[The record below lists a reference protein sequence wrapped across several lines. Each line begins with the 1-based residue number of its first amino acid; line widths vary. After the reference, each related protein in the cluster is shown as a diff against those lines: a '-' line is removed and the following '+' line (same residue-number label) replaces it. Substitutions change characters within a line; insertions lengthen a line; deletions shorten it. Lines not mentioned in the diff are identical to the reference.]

1 MNAREEIRAAYE
13 NATNEFTGSPEFYA
27 LVSGQASP
35 EFVREF
41 VRNVFRTHYLSA
53 HIVALCFA
61 ALPSAAAP
69 L

>member
-1 MNAREEIRAAYE
+1 MSAKEKIRAAYE
-13 NATNEFTGSPEFYA
+13 EATREFTASPEFDA

-61 ALPSAAAP
+61 ALPSAAAG
-69 L
+69 